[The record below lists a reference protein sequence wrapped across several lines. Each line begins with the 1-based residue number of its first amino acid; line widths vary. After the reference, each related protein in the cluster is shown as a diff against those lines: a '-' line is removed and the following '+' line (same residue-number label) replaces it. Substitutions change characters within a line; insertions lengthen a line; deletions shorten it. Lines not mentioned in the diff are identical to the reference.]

1 MYAFDVP
8 LSIYF
13 SFLVAMEFPTSSAL
27 SCTSGF
33 TAPVVR
39 QQNNKIKGKY
49 LINYAGRCDYIS
61 IGCV

>member
-8 LSIYF
+8 LSMYF
-13 SFLVAMEFPTSSAL
+13 SFLVVVEFPTSSAP

-33 TAPVVR
+33 IVPVAW
-39 QQNNKIKGKY
+39 QQNKKIKGKY

-61 IGCV
+61 IGSV